1 MFKVS
6 GPEAIFLLFLA
17 AIWAVVGYRLS
28 EADKRNLGR
37 TPWGLP
43 SGVWALFWFLSLLV
57 GLILYLVAHRA
68 EVRRGPQMPMGAYDP
83 NGQLRPP
90 PVPQRAVASD
100 FPAYPRPADGSD
112 SAAQP
117 QPPPAPPPAPG
128 PPTGTTGTGTQIPR
142 APYVSEVPQA
152 VQPPTGASTEIS
164 PPAWQPDPSGR
175 FHYRWWTGAE
185 WTSYVSTNG
194 QVVIDTNPD
203 QRIGPY

>member
-1 MFKVS
+1 L
-6 GPEAIFLLFLA
+6 IFLLVLA
-17 AIWAVVGYRLS
+17 VIWAIVGYRLS

-43 SGVWALFWFLSLLV
+43 SELWALFWFLSLIV

-68 EVRRGPQMPMGAYDP
+68 EVRRGHRMPMGALDA

-90 PVPQRAVASD
+90 PVPRRSVASD
-100 FPAYPRPADGSD
+100 FPAYPRPADGGES
-112 SAAQP
+112 SP
-117 QPPPAPPPAPG
+117 QPPPMPGPPLGAQAPDAPHPPDVPQAAPPPAA
-128 PPTGTTGTGTQIPR
+128 
-142 APYVSEVPQA
+142 APS
-152 VQPPTGASTEIS
+152 EIS

-175 FHYRWWTGAE
+175 FHYRWWTGTE

-194 QVVIDTNPD
+194 QVVVDTSPD